1 MVSLPPFAVTPNRF
15 PFRALAAR
23 AGRAPLGG
31 EREVAL
37 AAFMVARLSRDALG
51 EHAIAGEQ
59 RAKRATAAKAWLTSL
74 AVPAQARQALLH
86 AIDATARDATAIAA
100 AVTDVAKALAPWLD
114 AASVAELRA
123 ITTAPF
129 VNS

>member
-1 MVSLPPFAVTPNRF
+1 MASLPPFAVPPNRF
-15 PFRALAAR
+15 PFRALAMR

-31 EREVAL
+31 EREVAI
-37 AAFMVARLSRDALG
+37 ATFMVARLSRDAVG
-51 EHAIAGEQ
+51 EHALTIAQ
-59 RAKRATAAKAWLTSL
+59 RAERATAAKSWLNSL

-86 AIDATARDATAIAA
+86 AIDATALDATAIAA
-100 AVTDVAKALAPWLD
+100 ALTDVAKALAPWLD